1 MRTYSTILLAISL
14 TLFTGAL
21 FVNGCGREAPQEER
35 QQFAKINEGQ
45 TTPELAEYMQYIR
58 RYMHKL
64 SLSVQARNGEL
75 ADFYM
80 HELQA
85 STLSVKQDVPGYEG
99 YDIAYF
105 TGFLLDPA
113 LDSLRTTL
121 QTRNWEKIEAEIDNT
136 IHSCNSCHNATGH
149 GFILV
154 TAGYDKNPYNQ
165 VFEPQQR
172 QR

>member
-1 MRTYSTILLAISL
+1 MRRYSTIFLALFL
-14 TLFTGAL
+14 TLFSGTL
-21 FVNGCGREAPQEER
+21 FINGCSGETPQEER
-35 QQFAKINEGQ
+35 QQFARINEGQ

-75 ADFYM
+75 ANFYM

-85 STLSVKQDVPGYEG
+85 SALSVKQDVPGYEG

-105 TGFLLDPA
+105 MEFMLDPS
-113 LDSLRTTL
+113 LDSLRVNL
-121 QTRNWEKIEAEIDNT
+121 NTRNWEKIETQIDNT
-136 IHSCNSCHNATGH
+136 IQSCNSCHNATGH
-149 GFILV
+149 GFIQV

-165 VFEPQQR
+165 IFEPR
-172 QR
+172 Q